1 MNGSCEIPD
10 QQLCGCCAGIE
21 TETPEPISNRPG
33 LSAIAYR
40 VGTQVTFKAGLLA
53 ALSSSDQ
60 PALAGLRTRDDSDF
74 SIALLDAWATCLD
87 ILTFYQERIAN
98 EFYLRTAVDAA
109 SVMGLAQLVGY
120 KPSPGVAA
128 SAFLA
133 FTLNNAPGSPD
144 NVLIPAGTRVQSVP
158 APGQTPQVF
167 ETSADLT
174 AVIEVNA
181 IPPQTTT
188 PWELN
193 TGLTSLWFEGTGNNI
208 KVGDVLL
215 FVSQGLYNTAT
226 GAPVSTPVGFS
237 FHFTTAVTIDANSG
251 NTLVTWN
258 SKLKWSTPNDNAA
271 YIYVFRKKAALF
283 GVQAPDPM
291 SLPAPSATNNI
302 QAINGWPQSVTKG
315 GGTSTSTADWD
326 FSVASVKNGVGVQL
340 DASYPGLAPE
350 AGSPAWTLLVDSTPD
365 QHAVDLYQVTAAN
378 DTGVTAFTLA
388 MKTTQLTLANGQI
401 AIGGAATPTDLSTI
415 VEDTR
420 NATVYVQSDELTP
433 VDPPYTPPNATW
445 DGYQIQAG
453 LLVPVEGSELCVVTS
468 EQLSNGQPVAISGQ
482 RLRLQVNTSKQPLDN
497 QAGFVPDGTNSS
509 LPVSANQIFL
519 VDGFPPTAS
528 TSGSDMLWS
537 VITTDGVAGTLQIN
551 NANVL
556 LVPADQK
563 NDPIVSE
570 TVTLNQVPTVA
581 GPIVTLNFTPAL
593 QRIYDRNPV
602 FSVNANVVAATNGET
617 MYEIMGSGD
626 ASNDA
631 LQFTLKQ
638 SPLTYVPSASAT
650 EMGASSTLQVW
661 VNNMQ
666 WHEVD
671 NFLDSGPT
679 DRVFVTQMNASEQ
692 VTVQFGDGQDGERTP
707 TGQMNIRA
715 VYRKGIGS
723 AGNVVAGQLSQAL
736 DRPQGL
742 KAVTNPSPATGGA
755 DPDSAATARVSAPL
769 HVLTLDRVVSLEDY
783 QNYALAFA
791 GIAQALAT
799 WTWVGRTRSIFLT
812 VAGANGLVLEQD
824 QAPIT
829 NLIKALRGAGNPYVP
844 ITVLSYVPTYFEAG
858 ANVSIDTDDY
868 DAALVLA
875 QVWQTLA
882 TAFSFAQRQIGQGVA
897 QSEVIALIQSVPG
910 VIGCDLTVFNLQGY
924 SATTLPDV
932 LQAASPVA
940 GTQGIPVQGA
950 QLLLLDPASQG
961 NFQEWSP

>member
-10 QQLCGCCAGIE
+10 QQFCGCCAGIE
-21 TETPEPISNRPG
+21 TETPEPIFNRPG

-40 VGTQVTFKAGLLA
+40 VGTQVTFKASLLA

-98 EFYLRTAVDAA
+98 ESYLRTAVDAA

-120 KPSPGVAA
+120 KMSPGVAA

-133 FTLNNAPGSPD
+133 FTLNSAPGSPD

-174 AVIEVNA
+174 AVIEENA
-181 IPPQTTT
+181 IPPQTTVQ
-188 PWELN
+188 WELYS
-193 TGLTSLWFEGTGNNI
+193 GLTSLWFQGTANNI

-215 FVSQGLYNTAT
+215 FVSQGLYGGTTTSA
-226 GAPVSTPVGFS
+226 AYS
-237 FHFTTAVTIDANSG
+237 FEYHSVTAVATDSTSG
-251 NTLVTWN
+251 NTLVTWDSGLTWPTAN
-258 SKLKWSTPNDNAA
+258 GSTGHV
-271 YIYVFRKKAALF
+271 YVFRKKVALF

-291 SLPAPSATNNI
+291 LLPTSHNNI
-302 QAINGWPQSVTKG
+302 THVVGWPSSVPG
-315 GGTSTSTADWD
+315 DWD
-326 FSVASVKNGVGVQL
+326 FTNSYTANSSQIKL
-340 DASYPGLAPE
+340 DASYPGLSPQDN
-350 AGSPAWTLLVDSTPD
+350 SPAWTLLLSPGSGYYVLFQVNSAVDSGF
-365 QHAVDLYQVTAAN
+365 TAY
-378 DTGVTAFTLA
+378 TLA
-388 MKTTQLTLANGQI
+388 MKMTQLTLGTGQFLPGGSLSDANI
-401 AIGGAATPTDLSTI
+401 RSI
-415 VEDTR
+415 VADTR
-420 NATVYVQSDELTP
+420 KVTVYVQTEELTP
-433 VDPPYTPPNATW
+433 ADFPYADPYATW
-445 DGYQIQAG
+445 DGGYTTQPG
-453 LLVPVEGSELCVVTS
+453 MLVPVEGSELSIVTG
-468 EQLSNGQPVAISGQ
+468 EQFGNGQPVAISGQ
-482 RLRLQVNTSKQPLDN
+482 RVRLQVTGNVQSD
-497 QAGFVPDGTNSS
+497 AEAAFFPDGSSSS
-509 LPVSANQIFL
+509 LLLAANQIFL
-519 VDGFPPTAS
+519 VDAFPPTPA
-528 TSGSDMLWS
+528 TSGSDMVWS
-537 VITTDGVAGTLQIN
+537 VVTTDGVAGTLQIN
-551 NANVL
+551 DANVL
-556 LVPADQK
+556 LIPADQK
-563 NDPIVSE
+563 NDPVVGE
-570 TVTLNQVPTVA
+570 TVTLNQIPSVA
-581 GPIVTLNFTPAL
+581 GPIVTLNLTPAL
-593 QRIYDRNPV
+593 QRIYDRSTV
-602 FSVNANVVAATNGET
+602 AVNANVVATTNGET

-626 ASNDA
+626 ATNDA

-638 SPLTYVPSASAT
+638 SPLTYVASST
-650 EMGASSTLQVW
+650 GMGASSTLQVW

-671 NFLDSGPT
+671 NFLNSGPT

-692 VTVQFGDGQDGERTP
+692 VTVQFGDGRDGERTP

-742 KAVTNPSPATGGA
+742 KSVTNPSPALGGG

-799 WTWVGRTRSIFLT
+799 WTWVGRARSIFLT

-824 QAPIT
+824 QPPIT

-844 ITVLSYVPTYFEAG
+844 ITVVSYVPVFFEAG

-868 DAALVLA
+868 DATLVLA

-897 QSEVIALIQSVPG
+897 QSEVIDLIQSVPG
-910 VIGCDLTVFNLQGY
+910 VIGCEFRLFDLQG
-924 SATTLPDV
+924 SAATTLPDV

-940 GTQGIPVQGA
+940 GTQGTPTQGA
-950 QLLLLDPASQG
+950 QMLLLDPASQG
-961 NFQEWSP
+961 NFKEWSP

>member
-33 LSAIAYR
+33 LSVVAYR
-40 VGTQVTFKAGLLA
+40 VGTQVTFKASLLA

-158 APGQTPQVF
+158 APGETPQVF

-174 AVIEVNA
+174 AVIEENA
-181 IPPQTTT
+181 VPPRTTIP
-188 PWELN
+188 W
-193 TGLTSLWFEGTGNNI
+193 GLYSALTALWFEGTGNNI

-215 FVSQGLYNTAT
+215 FVSQGLYAGTTTSA
-226 GAPVSTPVGFS
+226 AYS
-237 FHFTTAVTIDANSG
+237 FEYHFVTAVTTDSTSG
-251 NTLVTWN
+251 NTLVTWDSGLAWPAAN
-258 SKLKWSTPNDNAA
+258 GSTG
-271 YIYVFRKKAALF
+271 YIYVFRKKVALF

-291 SLPAPSATNNI
+291 SLPAPSSSNNI
-302 QAINGWPQSVTKG
+302 GSITGWPASVP
-315 GGTSTSTADWD
+315 ADWD
-326 FSVASVKNGVGVQL
+326 FTKSYRANSSQIKL
-340 DASYPGLAPE
+340 DASYPGLSPQ
-350 AGSPAWTLLVDSTPD
+350 GSSPAWTLLLSPGTGHHVLFQVKSAVDSGF
-365 QHAVDLYQVTAAN
+365 TAY
-378 DTGVTAFTLA
+378 TLA
-388 MKTTQLTLANGQI
+388 TKTTQLKLGTGQFLHGSSLSDANI
-401 AIGGAATPTDLSTI
+401 KAI
-415 VEDTR
+415 VNDTR
-420 NATVYVQSDELTP
+420 KVTAYVQSDELTP
-433 VDPPYTPPNATW
+433 ADFPYTAPYATW
-445 DGYQIQAG
+445 DGGYATQTG
-453 LLVPVEGSELCVVTS
+453 MLVPVEGSSIEIVTG
-468 EQLSNGQPVAISGQ
+468 EQLGNGQPIAISGQ
-482 RLRLQVNTSKQPLDN
+482 RLRLQVTGNVQSDA
-497 QAGFVPDGTNSS
+497 QAGFVPDGTNNS
-509 LPVSANQIFL
+509 LPLAANQIFL
-519 VDGFPPTAS
+519 VDAFPPAAAS
-528 TSGSDMLWS
+528 SGSDMRWS

-551 NANVL
+551 DANVL

-563 NDPIVSE
+563 NDPVVGE

-593 QRIYDRNPV
+593 QRIYDRSTV
-602 FSVNANVVAATNGET
+602 AVNANVVAATNGET

-626 ASNDA
+626 ATNDA
-631 LQFTLKQ
+631 LQFILKQ
-638 SPLTYVPSASAT
+638 SPLTYVASSKG
-650 EMGASSTLQVW
+650 MGASSTLRVW

-715 VYRKGIGS
+715 DYRKGIGS

-755 DPDSAATARVSAPL
+755 DPDSAATARVNAPL

-844 ITVLSYVPTYFEAG
+844 ITVVSYVPIYFEAG

-868 DAALVLA
+868 DATLVLA

-882 TAFSFAQRQIGQGVA
+882 TAFSFAHRQIGQGVA

-910 VIGCDLTVFNLQGY
+910 VIGCELTVFNLQGY
-924 SATTLPDV
+924 SATTPLPDV

-940 GTQGIPVQGA
+940 GTQGTPTQGA
-950 QLLLLDPASQG
+950 QMLLLDPVSQG